1 MARIQRKIS
10 NALEVT
16 RIGIFTRDYKK
27 AFFEILILIAVIDIL
42 LYVVRFI
49 PFYIS
54 FYGMIGLFITGTV
67 VRTFYNFSKQS
78 PLGMLL
84 NLIGMMLGVLVVL
97 DLDLQ
102 IASLF
107 GYQEQQ
113 VARSLAFVDVPSSL
127 LNSTLFPLL
136 LLVFGASMVLVF
148 FGRKL
153 VAVGIIFL
161 TVGVTFWLL
170 LGDLVPPEQIFT
182 VAYGANAVVA
192 EIVAILK
199 LVALNLVG
207 MYLVFL
213 RKEME

>member
-1 MARIQRKIS
+1 MARIRRKIS
-10 NALEVT
+10 NALEITHLGV
-16 RIGIFTRDYKK
+16 FTKDYKK
-27 AFFEILILIAVIDIL
+27 TFFEILILIAIVDII
-42 LYVVRFI
+42 LYAAHII
-49 PFYIS
+49 PFYLS
-54 FYGMIGLFITGTV
+54 FYGMIGLFITGTIA
-67 VRTFYNFSKQS
+67 RTFYNFSQQS

-84 NLIGMMLGVLVVL
+84 NIVGMMLGVLVVL

-102 IASLF
+102 IASMF

-113 VARSLAFVDVPSSL
+113 VTLSLAFVDVPASL

-136 LLVFGASMVLVF
+136 LLVFGASMALVY

-153 VAVGIIFL
+153 VAMIIIIM

-170 LGDLVPPEQIFT
+170 LGELVPPEQMFT

-213 RKEME
+213 RKEMG